1 MRNMQVPAYCPV
13 EAGVQ
18 EEEKRAVVLEVKNV
32 IVIWFIPIIIMP
44 DAELSV
50 DVGMDIPVV
59 GVADES
65 GMDIVMDISIF
76 ISTEE

>member
-1 MRNMQVPAYCPV
+1 
-13 EAGVQ
+13 
-18 EEEKRAVVLEVKNV
+18 
-32 IVIWFIPIIIMP
+32 MP

-50 DVGMDIPVV
+50 DVGMDTPVV